1 MMEGSLDAA
10 LADLNEAIRI
20 DPYSTYAHWNRAE
33 IYRHKGEL
41 TSAKADYERA
51 LSLGPRAQDKPKIEA
66 ALATVG
72 SASESEP
79 ATQAAQ

>member
-1 MMEGSLDAA
+1 MMEGSLDEA

-33 IYRHKGEL
+33 VFRHKGEL

-66 ALATVG
+66 ALATIG
-72 SASESEP
+72 NAPESE
-79 ATQAAQ
+79 AGAEGGQ